1 MNRDEVSKAVLE
13 VHRLLSSWGLGSN
26 DWMLVD
32 SPALVLAGSLPF
44 VDASWHSHLN
54 VYVNE
59 TRLPWL
65 TKEREETIPPPGSK
79 QLEELVNLI
88 QTGFAVHLV
97 PAERYLSKG
106 IEANEYRLPDGTA
119 VQIATLRGLFSI
131 WIIRAFEFLGD
142 WQKFGPDAPNLSRER
157 SERLITIE
165 LICPTDKL
173 RDVARLLRQGY
184 DLLSAEDVKGG
195 ADFFSLAREILE
207 NAAEPRRAP

>member
-1 MNRDEVSKAVLE
+1 MNRDEVSKAVIE
-13 VHRLLSSWGLGSN
+13 IHRVLTSWGLRSN

-32 SPALVLAGSLPF
+32 SPALVLAGLLPV
-44 VDASWHSHLN
+44 VDTSWRSHLN
-54 VYVNE
+54 IYVDE

-79 QLEELVNLI
+79 QLEQLVHLV
-88 QTGFAVHLV
+88 QTGYAMHLV

-106 IEANEYRLPDGTA
+106 IEANEYLLPDGRA

-131 WIIRAFEFLGD
+131 WIIRALELLGE
-142 WQKFGPDAPNLSRER
+142 WQKFGPDAPNVSRIR

-173 RDVARLLRQGY
+173 REVARLLRQGY
-184 DLLSAEDVKGG
+184 DLLSAEDLKGG
-195 ADFFSLAREILE
+195 ADYFGLAREKLE
-207 NAAEPRRAP
+207 KQ